1 VAGEDIVQPTVQVAR
16 LSEITP
22 ISVADVQFQPVRHTL
37 GVRAFGINGYSA
49 HAAGDHL
56 IEPHDETGPG
66 SGGQEELYFV
76 VSGRAAF
83 TVDGAEVD
91 APAGTLVFVP
101 DVKSKRSAVAAED
114 ATTVLVVGGPA
125 DRPLPV
131 SPFEYWYRAQAPYL
145 AGDLEQAAAIASEG
159 LEQWPD
165 HGQIHYQLAC
175 FHALAG
181 QHEPALEHLARA
193 TESQPRTKAWARE
206 DEDFDSIRDD
216 PAFERIVG

>member
-1 VAGEDIVQPTVQVAR
+1 M
-16 LSEITP
+16 SEIAAIP
-22 ISVADVQFQPVRHTL
+22 VADVRFHPVRHTL

-49 HAAGDHL
+49 RGAGDVL

-76 VSGRAAF
+76 VSGRATF
-83 TVDGAEVD
+83 TVDGEELD
-91 APAGTLVFVP
+91 APAGSLVFIP
-101 DVKSKRSAVAAED
+101 DVKSKRSAIAGED
-114 ATTVLVVGGPA
+114 DTTVLVVGGPA

-131 SPFEYWYRAQAPYL
+131 SPFEYWYRAQGPYL
-145 AGDLEQAAAIASEG
+145 EGDYDQAIAIASEG

-165 HGQIHYQLAC
+165 HGQVHYQLAC

-181 QHEPALEHLARA
+181 QREAALEHLARA

-216 PAFERIVG
+216 PQFARIVG